1 MAKQAEDKQTAE
13 LPLKPTRGRP
23 RKWANDA
30 EKQKAYR
37 ERKGNHILSIQLPK
51 DLYDEFQA
59 WVKRRTMDTGKQ
71 VSEVLENVIRN
82 QVLRKR

>member
-1 MAKQAEDKQTAE
+1 MKQDIDTKTGE
-13 LPLKPTRGRP
+13 LPLKAPRGRP
-23 RKWANDA
+23 RKYANDA

-37 ERKGNHILSIQLPK
+37 ARKGLHVLSIELPK

-59 WVKRRTMDTGKQ
+59 WVKRRMMDTGNT
-71 VSEVLENVIRN
+71 VSEVMENLIRK